1 MMEVELSSAHRSQQ
15 DMNLIDI
22 LWRQDID
29 LGAER
34 EVFDLS
40 LRQKED
46 ELRRQ
51 RELEEKNRLHLLR
64 EQDKALLEQLEL
76 DEETGEFMPCL
87 LPSEPELPKTEGNQN
102 TIFSRVDGDALS
114 FDECMQLL
122 AETFPFV
129 EPIELP
135 HPPPAHIMPSP
146 SIGNS
151 RPDMLISQQSPV
163 AQNPM
168 LSALL
173 APHKAPTAVPA
184 SLEPAPV
191 DVEQAWM
198 ELLSLPEL
206 QQNLK
211 MQVSDILDQNGYTS
225 TSMPLEV
232 QDPNYSFY
240 LPELPG
246 LVTNIDTTPPVLL
259 INNFKGM
266 VPPDNLNEMTLKP
279 PELNTTYTYT
289 TDSLCKLFYT
299 DHSNTKPSSP
309 MLSFTSNEAEKE
321 VRHKPLEPSEI
332 HVPQFSLT
340 DGHRTATEF
349 PDSDSGLS
357 MDNVSSPMKSHQD
370 DSSMEY
376 SDSDLEEMDSNR
388 SEYREMFSLSLHG
401 EEQQSSPF
409 NTGPVSRFPAESLP
423 YPKSELIEGNG
434 HNQRPFT
441 KDKSRRHSAGCQS
454 RLSRDEQRAKALG
467 IPFAVELIINLPV
480 DDFNELMSKH
490 QLNEVQLVLIRD
502 IRRRG
507 KNKVAAQNCRKRK
520 MESISGLEGE
530 LEALCEKKVHLL
542 RVSAQRKGSLKEL
555 KEQLGSLYL
564 EVFSRLRDE
573 EGKPYSPSD
582 YSLQQT
588 SDGSMFLVPRVKK
601 TLKGEDE

>member
-129 EPIELP
+129 EPIE
-135 HPPPAHIMPSP
+135 
-146 SIGNS
+146 
-151 RPDMLISQQSPV
+151 SPV